1 MALRLSPRDRKS
13 EILTVSTATGDLLT
27 LLPLSLVLLNPT
39 RCRSPQD
46 TTRIRYGPCASESFF
61 IGNVRL
67 SPLPNWHDDLFVP
80 TRYKP
85 TILENYAIT
94 LWK

>member
-39 RCRSPQD
+39 RGRSPQD
-46 TTRIRYGPCASESFF
+46 TTRIGYGALRF
-61 IGNVRL
+61 
-67 SPLPNWHDDLFVP
+67 
-80 TRYKP
+80 
-85 TILENYAIT
+85 
-94 LWK
+94 

>member
-13 EILTVSTATGDLLT
+13 KIFTVSTAAGDLLT
-27 LLPLSLVLLNPT
+27 LLPLSLVLLNP
-39 RCRSPQD
+39 
-46 TTRIRYGPCASESFF
+46 

-67 SPLPNWHDDLFVP
+67 SPLPNRHDDLFVP

-85 TILENYAIT
+85 TVLENYAIT